1 MPRTPY
7 DPLTCIPSPDAIR
20 SKVVETETLLQR
32 LRVLLQLAE
41 DLQLPLTTGNTIGT
55 PIGKPMGGTPRD

>member
-41 DLQLPLTTGNTIGT
+41 DLQLPLTTGNTIVST
-55 PIGKPMGGTPRD
+55 AGKPKGGTTRG